1 MPVLFLIVFVD
12 LVGFGLVIPLLP
24 FYAERFGASP
34 LQMTL
39 LFAVYSLMSML
50 AAPVWGRL
58 SDRVG
63 RRPVLMASMAAAA
76 LAYFWL
82 GFATQLWM
90 VFGARAFAGICAG
103 NIAAAQAYIADVTPP
118 EKRARGMGMIG
129 AAFGLGFIIGPVIGG
144 VVAGSDLK
152 TADLQTPGL
161 IAAGLSATA
170 LLGVVVLLQES
181 LSTAAR
187 GRETR
192 GRFAALRAAVGQ
204 PILGRLLAVF
214 FLVILAFSGME
225 TTFAWWAIDQFGW
238 GPRPIGFVFFYVGL
252 LSATMQGGLIGPLTR
267 RFGEERLMLGG
278 LVLIGLGLLVLPFA
292 REVPMLV
299 VAVTLLAVG
308 MGAMQPTL
316 NSLISRRASPEQQG
330 EVLGV
335 AQSVGALSRVLG
347 PIVAGALF
355 SSVGPSSPFLW
366 GALLVLVAL
375 IAGWRLLNQLAPS
388 EPAVAARPQP
398 PAPGN

>member
-1 MPVLFLIVFVD
+1 MPILFLIVFTD

-50 AAPVWGRL
+50 AAPLWGRL

-76 LAYFWL
+76 LAYLWL

-90 VFGARAFAGICAG
+90 VFAARAFAGACAG

-129 AAFGLGFIIGPVIGG
+129 AAFGLGFIVGPVLGG
-144 VVAGSDLK
+144 MVAGNDLK

-161 IAAGLSATA
+161 IAAALSAAA
-170 LLGVVVLLQES
+170 LLGVVFLLRES
-181 LSTAAR
+181 LSATAHQEPR
-187 GRETR
+187 GRI
-192 GRFAALRAAVGQ
+192 AALRDALRR
-204 PILGRLLAVF
+204 PMLGRLLLLF
-214 FLVILAFSGME
+214 FIVILAFSGME
-225 TTFAWWAIDQFGW
+225 TTFAWWAIDRFGW

-252 LSATMQGGLIGPLTR
+252 LSAAMQGGLIGPLTR
-267 RFGEERLMLGG
+267 RFGEERLTLSG
-278 LVLIGLGLLVLPFA
+278 LVLIALGLLVLPFA
-292 REVPMLV
+292 REVPALV
-299 VAVTLLAVG
+299 LALTLLALG

-316 NSLISRRASPEQQG
+316 NSLISRRAPPERQG
-330 EVLGV
+330 EVMGV

-347 PIVAGALF
+347 PIIAGALF
-355 SSVGPSSPFLW
+355 SGLGPSSPFLW
-366 GALLVLVAL
+366 GAVLVAVSVL
-375 IAGWRLLNQLAPS
+375 IGWPLLRGSVPAA
-388 EPAVAARPQP
+388 AVAARPQP
-398 PAPGN
+398 PGPGN

>member
-1 MPVLFLIVFVD
+1 MPILFLIVFID

-34 LQMTL
+34 VQMTL

-50 AAPVWGRL
+50 AAPLWGRL
-58 SDRVG
+58 SDRIG
-63 RRPVLMASMAAAA
+63 RRSVLMASMAAAA
-76 LAYFWL
+76 LAYLWL
-82 GFATQLWM
+82 GFAPQLWM
-90 VFGARAFAGICAG
+90 VFAARAFAGACAG
-103 NIAAAQAYIADVTPP
+103 NIAAAQAYIADVTLP

-129 AAFGLGFIIGPVIGG
+129 AAFGLGFIVGPVIGG
-144 VVAGSDLK
+144 IVAGSDLK

-161 IAAGLSATA
+161 IAAALSGTA
-170 LLGVVVLLQES
+170 LLGVVFLLRES
-181 LSTAAR
+181 LSPTAR
-187 GRETR
+187 REPR
-192 GRFAALRAAVGQ
+192 SRVAALRDAIGQ
-204 PILGRLLAVF
+204 ATLGRLLAVF

-252 LSATMQGGLIGPLTR
+252 LSAAMQGGLIGPLTR

-278 LVLIGLGLLVLPFA
+278 LVLIALGLLVLTFVRA
-292 REVPMLV
+292 VPLLV
-299 VAVTLLAVG
+299 VALTLLALG

-316 NSLISRRASPEQQG
+316 NSLISRRAPPEQQG

-335 AQSVGALSRVLG
+335 AQSVGAFARVLG

-355 SSVGPSSPFLW
+355 SSLGPGSPFLW
-366 GALLVLVAL
+366 GALLVLLAL
-375 IAGWRLLNQLAPS
+375 LTGWRLLSQLAPPQ
-388 EPAVAARPQP
+388 PAGAPHPQP
-398 PAPGN
+398 PGPAE

>member
-1 MPVLFLIVFVD
+1 MPILFLIVFID

-50 AAPVWGRL
+50 AAPLWGRL

-76 LAYFWL
+76 LAYLWL

-90 VFGARAFAGICAG
+90 VFAARAFAGACAG

-129 AAFGLGFIIGPVIGG
+129 AAFGLGFIVGPVLGG
-144 VVAGSDLK
+144 MVAGNDLK

-161 IAAGLSATA
+161 IAAALSAIA
-170 LLGVVVLLQES
+170 LLGVVFLLRES
-181 LSTAAR
+181 LSATAHREPR
-187 GRETR
+187 GRI
-192 GRFAALRAAVGQ
+192 AALRDALRR
-204 PILGRLLAVF
+204 PMLGRLLVLF
-214 FLVILAFSGME
+214 FVVILAFSGME
-225 TTFAWWAIDQFGW
+225 TTFAWWAIDRFGW

-252 LSATMQGGLIGPLTR
+252 LSAAMQGGLIGPLTR
-267 RFGEERLMLGG
+267 RFGEERLTLSG
-278 LVLIGLGLLVLPFA
+278 LVLITLGLLVLPFV
-292 REVPMLV
+292 REVPALV
-299 VAVTLLAVG
+299 LALTLLALG

-316 NSLISRRASPEQQG
+316 NSLISRRAPPERQG
-330 EVLGV
+330 EVMGV

-347 PIVAGALF
+347 PIIAGALF
-355 SSVGPSSPFLW
+355 SGLGPSSPFLW
-366 GALLVLVAL
+366 GAVLVAL
-375 IAGWRLLNQLAPS
+375 SVLIGWPLLRGSVPAA
-388 EPAVAARPQP
+388 AVAARPQP
-398 PAPGN
+398 PGPGN